1 MIFELSQAN
10 RRPMPTLRAVAYG
23 NCTESRVILW
33 KKNEIETLP
42 KQK

>member
-33 KKNEIETLP
+33 KKM
-42 KQK
+42 